1 MRIFLLCT
9 LLALSST
16 GLLVADEPKA
26 SAWEA
31 EIRKFED
38 QDAKTP
44 PAKGA
49 ILFVGSSSIRL
60 WNLAESFP
68 GLVALNRGFGG
79 SQIADSTEF
88 AERIV
93 LPYQPKTI
101 VIYAGDNDIASGKS
115 PERVAEDY
123 RAFVAK
129 VHAALPETRIIYLS
143 IKPSIQRWK
152 LVDKMRSANK
162 LIEEFSQADKRLVY
176 LDVGVTLLG
185 EDGQPRADLFEAD
198 GLHLNRAGYKRWS
211 EKLLPLLQQS
221 DKPAAKQS

>member
-1 MRIFLLCT
+1 MRTYLFCT
-9 LLALSST
+9 LLALSSS
-16 GLLVADEPKA
+16 GPLVADEPKA
-26 SAWEA
+26 SRWEA
-31 EIRKFED
+31 DIRKFEE

-44 PAKGA
+44 PAKGE

-101 VIYAGDNDIASGKS
+101 VVYAGDNDIASSKS

-129 VHAALPETRIIYLS
+129 VHGALPETRIIYLS

-162 LIEEFSQADKRLVY
+162 LIDEFSHADKRLVY
-176 LDVGVTLLG
+176 VDVGATLLA

-198 GLHLNRAGYKRWS
+198 GLHLNRAGYKLWA
-211 EKLLPLLQQS
+211 EKLLPLLQDS
-221 DKPAAKQS
+221 AKPAAKQ